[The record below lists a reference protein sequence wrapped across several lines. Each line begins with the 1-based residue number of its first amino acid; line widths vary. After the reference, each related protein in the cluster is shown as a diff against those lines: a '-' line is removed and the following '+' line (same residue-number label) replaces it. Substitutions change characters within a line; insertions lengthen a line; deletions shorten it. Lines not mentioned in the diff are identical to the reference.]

1 MHISKASSADAP
13 QLFAVWEAS
22 VRATHDF
29 LDEAHIQRLAPLV
42 RELMTSYAPIYC
54 LRDESGAPFAFLGV
68 SNGEIDMLFVAPAR
82 RGQGAGRFLAEFA
95 IASLGAHKVG
105 VNEQNGQAVGFYQRL
120 GFRTVSRSPLDG
132 QGEPFP
138 ILHMELA

>member
-1 MHISKASSADAP
+1 MQISKASSADAP

-54 LRDESGAPFAFLGV
+54 LRDAHGAPFALLGAA
-68 SNGEIDMLFVAPAR
+68 NGEIDMLFVAPAQ
-82 RGQGAGRFLAEFA
+82 RGQGAGRLLAEFA
-95 IASLGAHKVG
+95 IASLDARKVG
-105 VNEQNGQAVGFYQRL
+105 VNEQNSQAVGFYQRL
-120 GFRTVSRSPLDG
+120 GFRTASRSPLDG